1 MALQTQTV
9 QQTSQTLKLLGD
21 YNRLR
26 MMQFIYERE
35 CCVCELVELINL
47 SQPAISQHLRKLRDG
62 GLVMEQRK
70 GSWVFYRMNEDHTTF
85 NLMKEILQSLPSVQ
99 SELDELEQDGLN
111 VICHK

>member
-1 MALQTQTV
+1 MMLKPQSI

-21 YNRLR
+21 SNRLR

-70 GSWVFYRMNEDHTTF
+70 GSWVFYRMNDEHATIE
-85 NLMKEILQSLPSVQ
+85 LIKEILQSLPSVQ
-99 SELDELEQDGLN
+99 GELDELEQDGLN